1 MRRLM
6 LLSLLSLGL
15 LGCKTDPHATR
26 EIALLR
32 SEILDLE
39 DQYYALK
46 SQYRFVMENLRD
58 GQGVGSVSDPYLN
71 DGPALY
77 GPGMPYCDEPNL
89 SFGNET
95 IIEQGSISPQ
105 YREPR
110 ITPQREELPT
120 PRQRQPNSSQPG
132 SRPGTSGESIDSQGG
147 SWDSGNGILLEGS
160 EITGQFRRASTVM
173 EVASVSINESAT
185 RGEDLD
191 GIPGDEG
198 LVLLIQPRSDA
209 GNVIQ
214 TSGDLTVSI
223 VDPRETGE
231 RQTLGTWQFSAAEVP
246 NFFVRQELIQQ
257 GILLHLP
264 WDSQVPRHPNLV
276 VKVQFSDSTQR
287 QHVSSGEVEIVPPPE
302 NYTPDERLIA
312 EWLENDSRWVD
323 LAASHPAT
331 PGGMPT
337 YRDGETGST
346 PTPVRASG
354 RSAPRWRP
362 VR

>member
-1 MRRLM
+1 M
-6 LLSLLSLGL
+6 LLSLFGLGL

-46 SQYRFVMENLRD
+46 SQYRYVMENLRD
-58 GQGVGSVSDPYLN
+58 SHGDNSASDPYLN
-71 DGPALY
+71 DGPVLY
-77 GPGMPYCDEPNL
+77 GPGMPYCDDPNL
-89 SFGNET
+89 SYGNET
-95 IIEQGSISPQ
+95 IIEHGSVIPQ

-110 ITPQREELPT
+110 ISPQREELPP
-120 PRQRQPNSSQPG
+120 PRQTQPDSNQ
-132 SRPGTSGESIDSQGG
+132 SGESSDDQGG
-147 SWDSGNGILLEGS
+147 NWDSGNGILLEGS

-191 GIPGDEG
+191 GVPGDEG
-198 LVLLIQPRSDA
+198 LVLLVQPRSDS

-214 TSGDLTVSI
+214 TTGDLTVSI
-223 VDPRETGE
+223 VDPREPFN

-246 NFFVRQELIQQ
+246 NFFVREELIQQ

-264 WDSQVPRHPNLV
+264 WSSEVPRHRNV
-276 VKVQFSDSTQR
+276 IVNVQFSDSTQR
-287 QHVSSGEVEIVPPPE
+287 EHVSSCDVDIVPPPE
-302 NYTPDERLIA
+302 NYTPDETLIA

-323 LAASHPAT
+323 LATGTSVPDE
-331 PGGMPT
+331 
-337 YRDGETGST
+337 RTGSV
-346 PTPVRASG
+346 PTPVQRSG
-354 RSAPRWRP
+354 RSTPRWRP